1 MTKMFTVQW
10 KLFLTLLSA
19 IFFEL
24 PITRTPENSNFFFN
38 FLWRFELSG
47 VDCITNRLSLDYQIC
62 KITLFSNR
70 TRSIFHL
77 SRVNRLKFSSCCDF
91 ILVKMDKKILLK
103 GFLSIF
109 FCYWGYFIWKFARVF
124 FFGTIHPFLGWLV
137 DIVRS
142 LRLNLFKFSPFWGF
156 ILVKIA
162 KKLLL
167 KGWILSYFF
176 FLWLGLFSLKIG
188 KGVFLAQ
195 FTLFSGVSLT
205 FFILW
210 GWISFNFHLFEL
222 LFWWKLTKIYS
233 CNGKCFQIL
242 IFTLVIGV
250 ACVASVSARVR
261 REKLGREQK

>member
-1 MTKMFTVQW
+1 MFTVQW
-10 KLFLTLLSA
+10 KLFFTLLSA

-77 SRVNRLKFSSCCDF
+77 SRVNRLKFSSCWDF

-176 FLWLGLFSLKIG
+176 FCDWGYFLWKLARVFFWHNSPFFR
-188 KGVFLAQ
+188 VFLWH
-195 FTLFSGVSLT
+195 FSFFEGESL
-205 FFILW
+205 
-210 GWISFNFHLFEL
+210 
-222 LFWWKLTKIYS
+222 
-233 CNGKCFQIL
+233 L
-242 IFTLVIGV
+242 IFTFLSFYFGENWQKFTLVMV
-250 ACVASVSARVR
+250 NAF
-261 REKLGREQK
+261 KFWYLL